1 MIINEYRPLNNKFR
15 LFGYIVSLIGIFKI
29 TIPQNQW
36 LLIPVL
42 IQNFYTLRALKNG
55 PHKDIF
61 REFKRNVSPLKDLLR
76 IFIVGLV
83 GFLYGLNVSAGF
95 IEIIYSIAQER
106 FTVVLLLT
114 LSMGSTLY
122 LVGVTF
128 NPDFGSNIKQKN
140 SNLKED
146 KNLID
151 IPINWTKD
159 KVDSFIT
166 RLPEKETIERLG
178 NIFNLTV
185 TASEKIYQD
194 AKKISKNRGKSI
206 PDLEDLNKILS
217 ESSLQRLTFNE
228 MGGLSIDYE
237 YKEPKQSKRKDLLK
251 EKGEIKK
258 DSKKIVPKKIS
269 NLKGNNALSNLS
281 GEIEKLAALKEKGI
295 LTDEEFSAA
304 KAKILNS

>member
-1 MIINEYRPLNNKFR
+1 MGSLMIRNEYRPLNNKFR
-15 LFGYIVSLIGIFKI
+15 LFGYIVSLIGLFKI

-61 REFKRNVSPLKDLLR
+61 SEFKRDISPLKDLLR

-83 GFLYGLNVSAGF
+83 GFLYLMNVGAGF
-95 IEIIYSIAQER
+95 AVIVYSIAQER
-106 FTVVLLLT
+106 FTIGLLGILCA
-114 LSMGSTLY
+114 GSTLY

-128 NPDFGSNIKQKN
+128 NPDLGSNIKQKN

-151 IPINWTKD
+151 IPVNWAKD
-159 KVDSFIT
+159 KVDSFTT

-194 AKKISKNRGKSI
+194 AKKVSKNRGKSI
-206 PDLEDLNKILS
+206 PDLEDINKILS

-237 YKEPKQSKRKDLLK
+237 YKEPKKLERKNVLTKKREIKSSSPKNSSTKDQLK
-251 EKGEIKK
+251 EYKQLFDEGL
-258 DSKKIVPKKIS
+258 IS
-269 NLKGNNALSNLS
+269 
-281 GEIEKLAALKEKGI
+281 EEEYTALKK
-295 LTDEEFSAA
+295 
-304 KAKILNS
+304 KALDL

>member
-1 MIINEYRPLNNKFR
+1 MGSLMIRNEYRPLNNKFR
-15 LFGYIVSLIGIFKI
+15 LFGYIVSLIGLFKI

-61 REFKRNVSPLKDLLR
+61 SEFKRDISPLKDLLR

-83 GFLYGLNVSAGF
+83 GFLYLMNVGAGF
-95 IEIIYSIAQER
+95 AVIVYSIAQER
-106 FTVVLLLT
+106 FTIGLLGILCA
-114 LSMGSTLY
+114 GSTLY

-151 IPINWTKD
+151 IPVNWAKD
-159 KVDSFIT
+159 KVDSFTT

-194 AKKISKNRGKSI
+194 AKKVSKNRGKY
-206 PDLEDLNKILS
+206 
-217 ESSLQRLTFNE
+217 R
-228 MGGLSIDYE
+228 
-237 YKEPKQSKRKDLLK
+237 
-251 EKGEIKK
+251 
-258 DSKKIVPKKIS
+258 
-269 NLKGNNALSNLS
+269 
-281 GEIEKLAALKEKGI
+281 
-295 LTDEEFSAA
+295 
-304 KAKILNS
+304 

>member
-1 MIINEYRPLNNKFR
+1 MIRNEYRPLNNKFR
-15 LFGYIVSLIGIFKI
+15 LFGYIVSLIGLFKI

-61 REFKRNVSPLKDLLR
+61 SEFKGDTSPLKDLLR

-83 GFLYGLNVSAGF
+83 GFLYLMNVGAGF
-95 IEIIYSIAQER
+95 AVIVYSIAQER
-106 FTVVLLLT
+106 FTIGLLGILCA
-114 LSMGSTLY
+114 GSTLY

-140 SNLKED
+140 SDQKED
-146 KNLID
+146 KNLLD
-151 IPINWTKD
+151 IPVNWAKD
-159 KVDSFIT
+159 KVDSFTT

-185 TASEKIYQD
+185 TASENIYEA
-194 AKKISKNRGKSI
+194 AKKLAKTRGKSTPNLDDI
-206 PDLEDLNKILS
+206 NKILS

-237 YKEPKQSKRKDLLK
+237 YKEPKLSKRKKVLK
-251 EKGEIKK
+251 EKREIKSSPKNSSTK
-258 DSKKIVPKKIS
+258 DQ
-269 NLKGNNALSNLS
+269 
-281 GEIEKLAALKEKGI
+281 LKEYKE
-295 LTDEEFSAA
+295 LFDEGLISEEEYSVLKK
-304 KAKILNS
+304 KALDL

>member
-1 MIINEYRPLNNKFR
+1 MGRIMIRNEYRPLNNKFR
-15 LFGYIVSLIGIFKI
+15 LFGYIVSLIGLFKI

-61 REFKRNVSPLKDLLR
+61 SEFKRDISPLKDLLR

-83 GFLYGLNVSAGF
+83 GFLYLMNVGAGF
-95 IEIIYSIAQER
+95 AVIVYSIAQER
-106 FTVVLLLT
+106 FTIGLLGILCA
-114 LSMGSTLY
+114 GSTLY

-151 IPINWTKD
+151 IPVNWAKD
-159 KVDSFIT
+159 KVDSFTT

-194 AKKISKNRGKSI
+194 AKKVSKNRGKSI
-206 PDLEDLNKILS
+206 PDLEDINKILS

-237 YKEPKQSKRKDLLK
+237 YNELKISKRKNVLK
-251 EKGEIKK
+251 EKREIKS
-258 DSKKIVPKKIS
+258 SKKNSSTKDQ
-269 NLKGNNALSNLS
+269 
-281 GEIEKLAALKEKGI
+281 LKEYKQ
-295 LTDEEFSAA
+295 LFDEGLISEEEYSLLKK
-304 KAKILNS
+304 KALDI

>member
-1 MIINEYRPLNNKFR
+1 MIRNEYRPLNNKFR
-15 LFGYIVSLIGIFKI
+15 LFGYIVSLIGLFKI

-61 REFKRNVSPLKDLLR
+61 SEFKRDISPLKDLLR

-83 GFLYGLNVSAGF
+83 GFLYLMNVGAGF
-95 IEIIYSIAQER
+95 AVIVYSIAQER

-151 IPINWTKD
+151 IPVNWAKD
-159 KVDSFIT
+159 KVDSFTT

-194 AKKISKNRGKSI
+194 AKKVSKNRGKSV
-206 PDLEDLNKILS
+206 PDLEDINKILS

-237 YKEPKQSKRKDLLK
+237 YKEPKKLERKNVLTKKREIKSPSPKNSSTKDQLK
-251 EKGEIKK
+251 EYKQLFDEGL
-258 DSKKIVPKKIS
+258 IS
-269 NLKGNNALSNLS
+269 
-281 GEIEKLAALKEKGI
+281 EEEYTALKK
-295 LTDEEFSAA
+295 
-304 KAKILNS
+304 KALDL

>member
-1 MIINEYRPLNNKFR
+1 MGSPMIRNEYRPLNNKFR
-15 LFGYIVSLIGIFKI
+15 LFGYIVSLIGLFKI

-61 REFKRNVSPLKDLLR
+61 SEFKRDISPLKDLLR

-83 GFLYGLNVSAGF
+83 GFLYGMNVLAGF
-95 IEIIYSIAQER
+95 LEIIYSIAQER
-106 FTVVLLLT
+106 LTVVLLLT

-122 LVGVTF
+122 LVPITF
-128 NPDFGSNIKQKN
+128 NPDFGSNIHQKS
-140 SNLKED
+140 SNLKEG
-146 KNLID
+146 KPLSD
-151 IPINWTKD
+151 IPVNWVKD
-159 KVDSFIT
+159 KVDSFTT

-194 AKKISKNRGKSI
+194 AKKVSKNRGKSV
-206 PDLEDLNKILS
+206 PDLDDINKILA

-237 YKEPKQSKRKDLLK
+237 YKEPKLLKRKNVLK
-251 EKGEIKK
+251 EKRDLKS
-258 DSKKIVPKKIS
+258 SKKNSSTRNQLKEFKQLFDEGLIS
-269 NLKGNNALSNLS
+269 
-281 GEIEKLAALKEKGI
+281 EEEYTALKK
-295 LTDEEFSAA
+295 
-304 KAKILNS
+304 KALDL

>member
-1 MIINEYRPLNNKFR
+1 MIRNEYRPLNNKFR
-15 LFGYIVSLIGIFKI
+15 LFGYIVSLIGLFKI

-61 REFKRNVSPLKDLLR
+61 SEFKRDVSPLKDLLR
-76 IFIVGLV
+76 ILVVGLV
-83 GFLYGLNVSAGF
+83 GFLYFINVGAGF
-95 IEIIYSIAQER
+95 VEIIYSLSKER
-106 FTVVLLLT
+106 ITIGLLLA

-151 IPINWTKD
+151 IPVNWAKD
-159 KVDSFIT
+159 KVDSFTT

-194 AKKISKNRGKSI
+194 AKKVSKNRGKSTPNLDDI
-206 PDLEDLNKILS
+206 NTILLKS
-217 ESSLQRLTFNE
+217 NFQRLTFNE

-237 YKEPKQSKRKDLLK
+237 YKEPKLLRRKNVLKGKRDLKSSKKNSSTRDQLK
-251 EKGEIKK
+251 EFKQLFDEGLISEEEYSVLKK
-258 DSKKIVPKKIS
+258 K
-269 NLKGNNALSNLS
+269 ALDL
-281 GEIEKLAALKEKGI
+281 
-295 LTDEEFSAA
+295 
-304 KAKILNS
+304 

>member
-1 MIINEYRPLNNKFR
+1 MGRIMIRNEYRPLNNKFR
-15 LFGYIVSLIGIFKI
+15 LVGYIVSLIGLFKI

-122 LVGVTF
+122 LVPITF
-128 NPDFGSNIKQKN
+128 NPDFGSNIHQKS
-140 SNLKED
+140 SNLKEG
-146 KNLID
+146 KPLSD
-151 IPINWTKD
+151 IPVNWVKD
-159 KVDSFIT
+159 KVDSFTT

-194 AKKISKNRGKSI
+194 AKKVSKNRGKSTPNLDDI
-206 PDLEDLNKILS
+206 NTILLKS
-217 ESSLQRLTFNE
+217 NLQRLTFNE

-237 YKEPKQSKRKDLLK
+237 YKEPKLLKRKNVLK
-251 EKGEIKK
+251 EKRDLKSSTKNSSTRDQLKEFKQLFDEGL
-258 DSKKIVPKKIS
+258 IS
-269 NLKGNNALSNLS
+269 EEEYS
-281 GEIEKLAALKEKGI
+281 ALKK
-295 LTDEEFSAA
+295 
-304 KAKILNS
+304 KALDL

>member
-1 MIINEYRPLNNKFR
+1 MIRNEYRPLNNKFR
-15 LFGYIVSLIGIFKI
+15 LFGYIVSLIGLFKI

-61 REFKRNVSPLKDLLR
+61 SEFKRDVSPLKDLLR
-76 IFIVGLV
+76 ILVVGLV
-83 GFLYGLNVSAGF
+83 GFLYFINVGAGF
-95 IEIIYSIAQER
+95 VEIIYSLSKER
-106 FTVVLLLT
+106 ITIGLLLS

-140 SNLKED
+140 SNPKED
-146 KNLID
+146 KNLLD
-151 IPINWTKD
+151 IPVKWTKD
-159 KVDSFIT
+159 KVDSFTT

-194 AKKISKNRGKSI
+194 AKKVSKNRGKSV
-206 PDLEDLNKILS
+206 PDLEDINKILA

-237 YKEPKQSKRKDLLK
+237 YKEPKLLKRKNVLK
-251 EKGEIKK
+251 EKRDLKS
-258 DSKKIVPKKIS
+258 SKKNSSTRDQLKEFKQLFDEGLIS
-269 NLKGNNALSNLS
+269 
-281 GEIEKLAALKEKGI
+281 EEEYTALKK
-295 LTDEEFSAA
+295 
-304 KAKILNS
+304 KALDL

>member
-1 MIINEYRPLNNKFR
+1 MGSLMSRNEYRPLNNKFR
-15 LFGYIVSLIGIFKI
+15 LVGYIVSLIGLFKI

-83 GFLYGLNVSAGF
+83 GFLYGMNVWAGF
-95 IEIIYSIAQER
+95 LEITYSIAQER
-106 FTVVLLLT
+106 LTVVLLLT

-122 LVGVTF
+122 LVPITF
-128 NPDFGSNIKQKN
+128 NPDFGSNIHQKS
-140 SNLKED
+140 SNLKEG
-146 KNLID
+146 KPLSD
-151 IPINWTKD
+151 IPVNWVKD
-159 KVDSFIT
+159 KVDSFTT
-166 RLPEKETIERLG
+166 RFPEKETIEKLG

-194 AKKISKNRGKSI
+194 AKKVSKNRGKSTPNLDDI
-206 PDLEDLNKILS
+206 NTILLKS
-217 ESSLQRLTFNE
+217 NFQRLTFNE

-237 YKEPKQSKRKDLLK
+237 YKEPKISKRKNVLREKREIKSSKQNSSTKDQLKEYKQLFDEGLISEEEYSLLK
-251 EKGEIKK
+251 KK
-258 DSKKIVPKKIS
+258 
-269 NLKGNNALSNLS
+269 ALD
-281 GEIEKLAALKEKGI
+281 I
-295 LTDEEFSAA
+295 
-304 KAKILNS
+304 

>member
-1 MIINEYRPLNNKFR
+1 MGRIMIRNEYRPLNNKFR
-15 LFGYIVSLIGIFKI
+15 LFGYIVSLIGLFKI

-61 REFKRNVSPLKDLLR
+61 SEFKRDVSPLKDLLR
-76 IFIVGLV
+76 ILIVGLV
-83 GFLYGLNVSAGF
+83 GFLYLMNVGAGF
-95 IEIIYSIAQER
+95 AVIVYSIAQER
-106 FTVVLLLT
+106 FTIGLLGILCA
-114 LSMGSTLY
+114 GSTLY

-151 IPINWTKD
+151 IPVNWAKD
-159 KVDSFIT
+159 KVDSFTT

-194 AKKISKNRGKSI
+194 AKKVSKNRGKSI
-206 PDLEDLNKILS
+206 PDLEDINKILS

-237 YKEPKQSKRKDLLK
+237 YKEPKKLERKNVLTKKREIKSSSPKNSSTKDQLK
-251 EKGEIKK
+251 EYKQLFDEGL
-258 DSKKIVPKKIS
+258 IS
-269 NLKGNNALSNLS
+269 
-281 GEIEKLAALKEKGI
+281 EEEYTALKK
-295 LTDEEFSAA
+295 
-304 KAKILNS
+304 KALDL

>member
-1 MIINEYRPLNNKFR
+1 MGSLMSRNEYRPLNNKFR
-15 LFGYIVSLIGIFKI
+15 LFGYIVSLIGLFKI

-83 GFLYGLNVSAGF
+83 GFLYGMNVWAGF
-95 IEIIYSIAQER
+95 LEITYSIAQER
-106 FTVVLLLT
+106 LTVVLLLT

-128 NPDFGSNIKQKN
+128 NPDFGSNLKQKS

-151 IPINWTKD
+151 IPVNWAKD
-159 KVDSFIT
+159 KVDSFTT

-194 AKKISKNRGKSI
+194 AKKVSKNRGKSTPNLDDI
-206 PDLEDLNKILS
+206 NKILS

-237 YKEPKQSKRKDLLK
+237 YKEPKLLKRKNVLK
-251 EKGEIKK
+251 EKRDLKS
-258 DSKKIVPKKIS
+258 SKKNSSTRNQLKEFKQLFDEGLIS
-269 NLKGNNALSNLS
+269 
-281 GEIEKLAALKEKGI
+281 EEEYIALKK
-295 LTDEEFSAA
+295 
-304 KAKILNS
+304 KALNL

>member
-1 MIINEYRPLNNKFR
+1 MGSLMIRNEYRPLNNKFR
-15 LFGYIVSLIGIFKI
+15 LFGYIVSLIGLFKI

-61 REFKRNVSPLKDLLR
+61 SEFKRDVSPLKDLLR
-76 IFIVGLV
+76 ILVVGLV
-83 GFLYGLNVSAGF
+83 GFLYFINVGAGF
-95 IEIIYSIAQER
+95 VEIIYSLSKER
-106 FTVVLLLT
+106 ITIGLLLS

-140 SNLKED
+140 SNPKED
-146 KNLID
+146 KNLLD
-151 IPINWTKD
+151 IPVKWTKD
-159 KVDSFIT
+159 KVDSFTT

-194 AKKISKNRGKSI
+194 AKKVSKNRGKSV
-206 PDLEDLNKILS
+206 PDLDDINKILA

-237 YKEPKQSKRKDLLK
+237 YKEPKLLKNVLK
-251 EKGEIKK
+251 EKRDLKS
-258 DSKKIVPKKIS
+258 SKKNSSTRNQLKEFKQLFDEGLIS
-269 NLKGNNALSNLS
+269 
-281 GEIEKLAALKEKGI
+281 EEEYTALKK
-295 LTDEEFSAA
+295 
-304 KAKILNS
+304 KALDL

>member
-1 MIINEYRPLNNKFR
+1 MSRNEYRPLNNKFR
-15 LFGYIVSLIGIFKI
+15 LVGYIVSLIGLFKI

-61 REFKRNVSPLKDLLR
+61 SEFKRDVSPLKDLLR
-76 IFIVGLV
+76 ILVVGLV
-83 GFLYGLNVSAGF
+83 GFLYFINVGAGF
-95 IEIIYSIAQER
+95 VEIIYSLSKER
-106 FTVVLLLT
+106 ITVGLLLS

-151 IPINWTKD
+151 IPVNWAKD
-159 KVDSFIT
+159 KVDSFTT

-194 AKKISKNRGKSI
+194 AKKVSKNRGKSV
-206 PDLEDLNKILS
+206 PDLEDINKILA

-237 YKEPKQSKRKDLLK
+237 YKEPKISKRKNVLK
-251 EKGEIKK
+251 EKREIKSSKQNSSTK
-258 DSKKIVPKKIS
+258 DQLKEYKQLFDEGLIS
-269 NLKGNNALSNLS
+269 
-281 GEIEKLAALKEKGI
+281 EEEYTALKK
-295 LTDEEFSAA
+295 
-304 KAKILNS
+304 KALDL

>member
-1 MIINEYRPLNNKFR
+1 MSRNEYRPLNNKFR
-15 LFGYIVSLIGIFKI
+15 LVGYIVSLIGLFKI

-61 REFKRNVSPLKDLLR
+61 SEFKRDVSPLKDLLR
-76 IFIVGLV
+76 ILVVGLV
-83 GFLYGLNVSAGF
+83 GFLYFINVGAGF
-95 IEIIYSIAQER
+95 VEIIYSLSKER
-106 FTVVLLLT
+106 ITVGLLLS

-140 SNLKED
+140 SNPKED
-146 KNLID
+146 KNLLD
-151 IPINWTKD
+151 IPVKWTKD
-159 KVDSFIT
+159 KVDSFTT

-194 AKKISKNRGKSI
+194 AKKVSKNRGKSV
-206 PDLEDLNKILS
+206 PDLEDINKILA

-237 YKEPKQSKRKDLLK
+237 YKEPKISKRKNVLK
-251 EKGEIKK
+251 EKRDLKS
-258 DSKKIVPKKIS
+258 SKKNSSTRDQLKEFKQLFDEGLIS
-269 NLKGNNALSNLS
+269 
-281 GEIEKLAALKEKGI
+281 EEEYTALKK
-295 LTDEEFSAA
+295 
-304 KAKILNS
+304 KALDL

>member
-1 MIINEYRPLNNKFR
+1 MIRNEYRPLNNKFR
-15 LFGYIVSLIGIFKI
+15 LFGYIISLIGLFKI

-61 REFKRNVSPLKDLLR
+61 SEFKRDISPLKDFLR

-83 GFLYGLNVSAGF
+83 CFLYLMNVGAGF
-95 IEIIYSIAQER
+95 AVIVYSIAQER
-106 FTVVLLLT
+106 FTIGLLGILCA
-114 LSMGSTLY
+114 GSTLY

-128 NPDFGSNIKQKN
+128 NPDLGSNIKQKN

-151 IPINWTKD
+151 IPVNWAKD
-159 KVDSFIT
+159 KVDSFTT

-194 AKKISKNRGKSI
+194 AKKVSKNRGKSV
-206 PDLEDLNKILS
+206 PDLEDINKILA

-237 YKEPKQSKRKDLLK
+237 YKEPKKLERKNVLTKKREIKSSSPKNSSTKDQLK
-251 EKGEIKK
+251 EYKQLFDEGL
-258 DSKKIVPKKIS
+258 IS
-269 NLKGNNALSNLS
+269 EEEYS
-281 GEIEKLAALKEKGI
+281 ALKK
-295 LTDEEFSAA
+295 
-304 KAKILNS
+304 KALDL

>member
-1 MIINEYRPLNNKFR
+1 MGRIMIRNEHRPLNNKFR
-15 LFGYIVSLIGIFKI
+15 LFGYIVSLIGLFKI

-61 REFKRNVSPLKDLLR
+61 SEFKRDVSPLKDLLR
-76 IFIVGLV
+76 ILIVGLV
-83 GFLYGLNVSAGF
+83 GFLYLMNVGAGF
-95 IEIIYSIAQER
+95 AVIVYSIAQER

-151 IPINWTKD
+151 IPVNWAKD
-159 KVDSFIT
+159 KVDSFTT

-194 AKKISKNRGKSI
+194 AKKVSKNRGKSI
-206 PDLEDLNKILS
+206 PDLEDINKVLS

-237 YKEPKQSKRKDLLK
+237 YKEPKISKRKNVLTKKREIKSSSPKNSSTKNQLK
-251 EKGEIKK
+251 EYKQLFDEGL
-258 DSKKIVPKKIS
+258 IS
-269 NLKGNNALSNLS
+269 EEEYS
-281 GEIEKLAALKEKGI
+281 ALKK
-295 LTDEEFSAA
+295 
-304 KAKILNS
+304 KALNL

>member
-1 MIINEYRPLNNKFR
+1 MIRNEYRPLNNKFR
-15 LFGYIVSLIGIFKI
+15 LFGYIVSLIGLFKI

-55 PHKDIF
+55 PNKDIF
-61 REFKRNVSPLKDLLR
+61 SEFKRDVSPLKDLLR
-76 IFIVGLV
+76 ILVVGLV
-83 GFLYGLNVSAGF
+83 GFLYFINVGAGF
-95 IEIIYSIAQER
+95 VEIIYSLSKER
-106 FTVVLLLT
+106 ITIGLLLS
-114 LSMGSTLY
+114 LSLGSTLY

-151 IPINWTKD
+151 IPVNWAKD
-159 KVDSFIT
+159 KVDSFTT

-194 AKKISKNRGKSI
+194 AKKVSKNRGKSV
-206 PDLEDLNKILS
+206 PDLDDINKILA

-237 YKEPKQSKRKDLLK
+237 YKEPKLLKRKNVSKEKRDLKSSKKNSSTRDQLK
-251 EKGEIKK
+251 EFKQLFDEGL
-258 DSKKIVPKKIS
+258 IS
-269 NLKGNNALSNLS
+269 
-281 GEIEKLAALKEKGI
+281 EEEYTALKK
-295 LTDEEFSAA
+295 
-304 KAKILNS
+304 KALDL